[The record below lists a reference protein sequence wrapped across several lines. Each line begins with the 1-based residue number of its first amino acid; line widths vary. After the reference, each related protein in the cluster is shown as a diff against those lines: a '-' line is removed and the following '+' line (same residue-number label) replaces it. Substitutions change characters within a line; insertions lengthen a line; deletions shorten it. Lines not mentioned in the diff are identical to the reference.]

1 MAQISSGNGFKV
13 VVPQPKG
20 VVGKE
25 EALRMEEE
33 ALAKLQKGKRPT
45 LSASAPVPSSAA
57 SLSSSTLSKST
68 SSAPQPLPA
77 TNRPE
82 KDLIVFPETRKQAE
96 QVKFRDIDVDKLTN
110 EELEKLLLDE
120 NFGVNSKVS
129 RPSSLLGFNLSAS
142 YPGGHPGSSSPF
154 HSGQWTPVLSTPA
167 NSSLSTPSHQPSP
180 FPSAP
185 FPKPGAFLNGFA
197 PAMPAYMALTGTQS
211 SFMTF
216 SPIQPAAAMAFP
228 QPAVDPEMAKLF
240 DKIASTSEY
249 LKNGKPGGTDV
260 DSSQAG
266 QSSLAPNPPPQPP
279 AVAES
284 STVGRFDWLDLDPLT
299 KHKAE
304 NEEAPPASGP
314 AAPSVPGVAGDPWD
328 AVLETEGNSSGGGG
342 SSPPEEVK
350 APPTGRSQ
358 LRRASTGA
366 AVTRSH
372 SLNVPGTSSQHKANQ
387 QDKGKGL
394 VKNAA
399 LEEQDAQS
407 LEVVAFCEDVAAL
420 RSRFPH
426 GDMSTNPGFVL
437 SPVIT
442 QRDGG
447 ADNSC
452 SVKVSI
458 EISESQQPVTFT
470 CDVSS
475 PVELLISQTLC
486 WVHNDLDQVDFSS
499 YLLKV
504 CGQEEVL
511 QNKHSLGSHE
521 YVQNCRKWENEITL
535 QLLSHSTM
543 RRDLAR
549 TAEDD
554 NSLVDLEKHLGQVE
568 RPFKENVT
576 RQGLADYLEGYH
588 NQVNI
593 CLQNEL
599 HQPALHVQKTLY
611 KTADRVVQTLKNLC
625 CGLDEVET
633 QAITE
638 AVKRLRHSVNLPRT
652 HSPKM
657 GSTSAG
663 QSPNGHSSP
672 LEESMALLTQAVYDL
687 AKLYL
692 RSFCAPSASFSSPSL
707 PRPADGE
714 GVVGQSSKEASGTT
728 EHLQFTLFALH
739 GIPANWVSSYEKYF
753 LMCSLTHNGKNLFK
767 PVQSKRVGTYKS
779 FFYHIKWDELIN
791 FPIAVAVL
799 PLESILS
806 LTLFGVLYQNAS
818 GSPDSNK
825 QRKAPELL
833 GKVSMPLFDF
843 RRVLAKGSRLLCLWT
858 SAQGAAGSAGGR
870 SKVPTEK
877 IVLQVDFPNSAL
889 DVLYVGPKEE
899 PRLDLDALEELD
911 PDLQRDLEK
920 ICSRASNFGLKRAD
934 HQLLWDH
941 RLHCRKH
948 HPSSLP
954 KVLASV
960 PSWDWA
966 SMAHIHSLLHH
977 WPPLPPVTALELLES
992 KFADTEVRNVAVSWI
1007 EKSSDDELTD
1017 YLPQLVQA
1025 LKFECHL
1032 KNGLVMF
1039 LLSRAQGNINI
1050 AHYLYWLLKDAVQD
1064 PAWGRR
1070 YERVLGA
1077 LLCLCGVKLR
1087 AELEKQTNLVTLL
1100 GAVAERVRQAGG
1112 STRQVALQEGLEN
1125 VQNFF
1130 QRNSCRLPLSPSL
1143 VAKELNIKACSFF
1156 NSNAV
1161 PLKLALVNADPLG
1174 EEINVM
1180 FKVGEDLRQDML
1192 ALQMIRIM
1200 DRIWLQEGLDL
1211 RIVNF
1216 KCISTGKDK
1225 GMVELVPSSDTLRK
1239 IQVEYGVTGSFK
1251 DKPLAEWLRKYNP
1264 AEDEYEKASENF
1276 IYSCAGCCVAT
1287 YVLGICDRHND
1298 NIMLRSTGHMFHI
1311 DFGKFLGHAQMF
1323 GSFKRDRAPFVLT
1336 SDMAYVI
1343 NGGERPTSRFQLFV
1357 DLCCQAYNLIRKHS
1371 GLFLNLLTLMT
1382 SSGLPELAGS
1392 QDLKYVF
1399 DALQP
1404 HNTDAE
1410 ATIFFTRLIESSL
1423 GSVATKFNFFIHNLA
1438 QLRFSGLPANDE
1450 PILSFSPKTYTLK
1463 QEGRILHASIFSF
1476 QKRYNPDKHYTYVV
1490 RLLRDGQNEPQFV
1503 FRTFDEFQEL
1513 HNKLSILFPLWKLP
1527 SFCNKM
1533 VLGRTHIKEVAA
1545 KRKLELNNY
1554 VHNLMRSSTEVTQCD
1569 LVYTFFHPI
1578 ARDEKTEGLE
1588 AKAPEPP
1595 LSPTSGRVEGEVK
1608 LSVSYRNSNLFIMVM
1623 HIRDLVSE
1631 EGTDPNPYV
1640 KTYLLPDP
1648 HKTSKRKTKI
1658 SRKTRNPTFNEMLVY
1673 SGYSK
1678 ETLGLREL
1686 QLSVLSAE
1694 SLRENYF
1701 LGGITL
1707 RLKDFD
1713 LSKETV
1719 KWYKLTAVPY
1729 F

>member
-1 MAQISSGNGFKV
+1 MAQISSGNGFNLD
-13 VVPQPKG
+13 VPQSKG

-33 ALAKLQKGKRPT
+33 ALAKLQREKKHT
-45 LSASAPVPSSAA
+45 SAS
-57 SLSSSTLSKST
+57 TK
-68 SSAPQPLPA
+68 
-77 TNRPE
+77 PE
-82 KDLIVFPETRKQAE
+82 KDLIVFPETKKQAE
-96 QVKFRDIDVDKLTN
+96 KDKFRDIDVEKLTN
-110 EELEKLLLDE
+110 EELEKLLLDD
-120 NFGVNSKVS
+120 NFGANSKAS
-129 RPSSLLGFNLSAS
+129 RPSSLLGFDLSAS
-142 YPGGHPGSSSPF
+142 YPGGHVCSPSPF
-154 HSGQWTPVLSTPA
+154 QSSRWTPVLSTP
-167 NSSLSTPSHQPSP
+167 SSSSVSTPTHQPAP
-180 FPSAP
+180 MFPSAP
-185 FPKPGAFLNGFA
+185 FPKPGTFQNGFT
-197 PAMPAYMALTGTQS
+197 PAIPPFMALPSQQP
-211 SFMTF
+211 SFMAFT
-216 SPIQPAAAMAFP
+216 PIQTAAPMVYQP
-228 QPAVDPEMAKLF
+228 PAVDPEMVKLF

-249 LKNGKPGGTDV
+249 VKNGRSASTEM
-260 DSSQAG
+260 DSAPASTV
-266 QSSLAPNPPPQPP
+266 SLAPNPPPQQP
-279 AVAES
+279 AEAS
-284 STVGRFDWLDLDPLT
+284 GISRFEWLDLDPLT
-299 KHKAE
+299 KRKAE
-304 NEEAPPASGP
+304 NEEASL
-314 AAPSVPGVAGDPWD
+314 PSAEAVTEAVVSAGDPWE
-328 AVLETEGNSSGGGG
+328 AVLETEGNSGS
-342 SSPPEEVK
+342 SSPPSEVK
-350 APPTGRSQ
+350 ASLSVRSQ
-358 LRRASTGA
+358 PRRADK
-366 AVTRSH
+366 
-372 SLNVPGTSSQHKANQ
+372 LNNVILTDS
-387 QDKGKGL
+387 
-394 VKNAA
+394 
-399 LEEQDAQS
+399 
-407 LEVVAFCEDVAAL
+407 VVIFFFFFLLPSL

-426 GDMSTNPGFVL
+426 DDVSTNPGYVL
-437 SPVIT
+437 SPVIA
-442 QRDGG
+442 QKDGG
-447 ADNSC
+447 GDSGFT
-452 SVKVSI
+452 VKVSI

-486 WVHNDLDQVDFSS
+486 WIHDDLDQVDFSS

-521 YVQNCRKWENEITL
+521 YVQNCRKWESEIRL

-549 TAEDD
+549 VAEDD
-554 NSLVDLEKHLGQVE
+554 SSAIDLEKHLGQVE
-568 RPFKENVT
+568 RPFKENIT
-576 RQGLADYLEGYH
+576 RYGAPVLCTQST
-588 NQVNI
+588 Q
-593 CLQNEL
+593 
-599 HQPALHVQKTLY
+599 Y
-611 KTADRVVQTLKNLC
+611 KTVDRVVQTVKNLC
-625 CGLDEVET
+625 CALDEVET
-633 QAITE
+633 QAITD
-638 AVKRLRHSVNLPRT
+638 AVKRLRRSVNLPRT
-652 HSPKM
+652 RSPEVGPSHRSSGGK
-657 GSTSAG
+657 S
-663 QSPNGHSSP
+663 NGHASP
-672 LEESMALLTQAVYDL
+672 VEECITLLTEAVYDL
-687 AKLYL
+687 AN
-692 RSFCAPSASFSSPSL
+692 STPSAQG
-707 PRPADGE
+707 ADNEATE
-714 GVVGQSSKEASGTT
+714 GRGSREASGTT
-728 EHLQFTLFALH
+728 DHLQFTLFSMH
-739 GIPANWVSSYEKYF
+739 GIPANWVSSYEKYY
-753 LMCSLTHNGKNLFK
+753 LMCALTHNGKNLFK
-767 PVQSKRVGTYKS
+767 PVQSKKVGTYKS

-791 FPIAVAVL
+791 FPIAVALL

-806 LTLFGVLYQNAS
+806 LSLFGVLNQNAS

-825 QRKAPELL
+825 QRKAVELL

-843 RRVLAKGSRLLCLWT
+843 RRNKLSLSPNTYIPSLSPLYLRSISR
-858 SAQGAAGSAGGR
+858 
-870 SKVPTEK
+870 
-877 IVLQVDFPNSAL
+877 
-889 DVLYVGPKEE
+889 
-899 PRLDLDALEELD
+899 
-911 PDLQRDLEK
+911 
-920 ICSRASNFGLKRAD
+920 LKRAD
-934 HQLLWDH
+934 HQLLWDQ
-941 RLHCRKH
+941 RQYCRRD

-954 KVLASV
+954 KVLASA

-977 WPPLPPVTALELLES
+977 WPPLAPVTALELLDS
-992 KFADTEVRNVAVSWI
+992 KFADTEVRSVAVSWI
-1007 EKSSDDELTD
+1007 EKSTDDELAD

-1032 KNGLVMF
+1032 KNSLVMF
-1039 LLSRAQGNINI
+1039 LLSRAQGNIYI
-1050 AHYLYWLLKDAVQD
+1050 AHQLYWLLKDAVQD

-1077 LLCLCGVKLR
+1077 LLCLCGGRLR
-1087 AELEKQTNLVTLL
+1087 AELEKQTHLVTLL
-1100 GAVAERVRQAGG
+1100 GSVAERVRQAGG
-1112 STRQVALQEGLEN
+1112 STRQVALQESLEN

-1130 QRNSCRLPLSPSL
+1130 HRNSCRLPLSPSL

-1357 DLCCQAYNLIRKHS
+1357 DLCSQAYNLIRKHS
-1371 GLFLNLLTLMT
+1371 GLFLNLLSLMT
-1382 SSGLPELAGS
+1382 SSGLPELTGS
-1392 QDLKYVF
+1392 QDLKYVY

-1438 QLRFSGLPANDE
+1438 QLRFTGLPANDE

-1463 QEGRILHASIFSF
+1463 QEGRIIHASIFSF

-1490 RLLRDGQNEPQFV
+1490 RILREGQNEPQFV

-1513 HNKLSILFPLWKLP
+1513 HNKLTILFPLWKLP
-1527 SFCNKM
+1527 SFPNKM
-1533 VLGRTHIKEVAA
+1533 VLGRTHIKDVAA
-1545 KRKLELNNY
+1545 KRKVELNNY

-1569 LVYTFFHPI
+1569 LIYTFFHPI
-1578 ARDEKTEGLE
+1578 ARDDKTEGLD
-1588 AKAPEPP
+1588 ATPKVPA
-1595 LSPTSGRVEGEVK
+1595 SGRVEGEVK
-1608 LSVSYRNSNLFIMVM
+1608 LSVSYRNSTLFIMVM

-1631 EGTDPNPYV
+1631 DGTDPNPYV

-1694 SLRENYF
+1694 SLRENYY